1 MDVPNFSVF
10 PVVVTPPADG
20 YLMTSTKTDNRGML
34 ALIGCSAAIFW
45 PGALTFGF
53 PGVMAPRWQAMFHVG
68 KGAIGNTLFFQLAAL
83 GVFMFFVGR
92 WQERIG
98 VRRMVTIGTILFVL
112 NILII
117 TFASHIS
124 MLYLWAF
131 LNGTASSFIYT
142 PAITSVQRWFPERRG
157 LVSGVV
163 NFAFGISAAIMS
175 PLFHRMIESM
185 GYVAMNLLVAVMA
198 LATGIVSARF
208 TESPQQPVAQPS
220 TASAP
225 RGGLRGGLGNSLT
238 VRESVRTRSFWF
250 LWLTWALQGASA
262 IAMVILATPFGLARG
277 YSMEASVA
285 ILTAF
290 NLLNGGSRV
299 AMGYLSDFVNRNRAM
314 SITFLA
320 AGGAYL
326 FLPHVS
332 GLTATAI
339 LAAIIGFSLGTLF
352 AVSAPLAADC
362 FGLRHFGAI
371 FGLVYTAYGFV
382 AGLLGPSLSG
392 YLLDITNG
400 NYTIVFSYLGLFC
413 ILSAGL
419 ICFVVPP
426 RSEGNSGR

>member
-1 MDVPNFSVF
+1 MNS
-10 PVVVTPPADG
+10 A
-20 YLMTSTKTDNRGML
+20 KTDNRGML

-45 PGALTFGF
+45 PGALIFGF
-53 PGVMAPRWQAMFHVG
+53 PGVMAPRWQEMFHVG

-98 VRRMVTIGTILFVL
+98 IRRMVTIGTILFVL

-131 LNGTASSFIYT
+131 LNGTSTSFIYT

-175 PLFHRMIESM
+175 PLFNRMIDSM
-185 GYVAMNLLVAVMA
+185 GYIAMNLLVAVMA
-198 LATGIVSARF
+198 LATGIVAARF
-208 TESPQQPVAQPS
+208 SESPQQPVDQPS
-220 TASAP
+220 PAPTAS
-225 RGGLRGGLGNSLT
+225 GHLRGGLESSLT
-238 VRESVRTRSFWF
+238 VRESIRTRSFWF
-250 LWLTWALQGASA
+250 LWLTWAFQGASA
-262 IAMVILATPFGLARG
+262 IALVILATPFGLARG
-277 YSMEASVA
+277 YSMEASVS

-290 NLLNGGSRV
+290 NLLNGGSRIV
-299 AMGYLSDFVNRNRAM
+299 MGYLSDCVNRNRAM
-314 SITFLA
+314 SSTFLA
-320 AGGAYL
+320 AGLAYL

-332 GLTATAI
+332 GLTAI
-339 LAAIIGFSLGTLF
+339 SVLAAIIGFSLGTLF

-413 ILSAGL
+413 ILSSGF
-419 ICFVVPP
+419 IFFVVPV
-426 RSEGNSGR
+426 RTEGNTGG

>member
-1 MDVPNFSVF
+1 MN
-10 PVVVTPPADG
+10 
-20 YLMTSTKTDNRGML
+20 STKTDNRGKR

-45 PGALTFGF
+45 PGALAFGF

-98 VRRMVTIGTILFVL
+98 IRRMVTIGTILFVL
-112 NILII
+112 NILVIA
-117 TFASHIS
+117 FASNIW

-131 LNGTASSFIYT
+131 LNGASTCFIYT
-142 PAITSVQRWFPERRG
+142 PTITSVQRWFPERRG

-175 PLFHRMIESM
+175 PLFNRMIDSM

-198 LATGIVSARF
+198 LATGIVAARF

-220 TASAP
+220 PAP
-225 RGGLRGGLGNSLT
+225 TPGEGLHVELGNSLT

-250 LWLTWALQGASA
+250 LWLTWAFQGASA

-277 YSMEASVA
+277 FSMESSVA

-290 NLLNGGSRV
+290 NLLNGGSRIV
-299 AMGYLSDFVNRNRAM
+299 MGYLSDFVNRNRAM

-320 AGGAYL
+320 SGVAYL
-326 FLPHVS
+326 LLPHVS
-332 GLTATAI
+332 GLKAIAI
-339 LAAIIGFSLGTLF
+339 LAAIIGWSLGTLF

-392 YLLDITNG
+392 YILDITKG
-400 NYTIVFSYLGLFC
+400 NYAIVFSYLGLFC
-413 ILSAGL
+413 ILSSGFIFL
-419 ICFVVPP
+419 VVPP
-426 RSEGNSGR
+426 RR